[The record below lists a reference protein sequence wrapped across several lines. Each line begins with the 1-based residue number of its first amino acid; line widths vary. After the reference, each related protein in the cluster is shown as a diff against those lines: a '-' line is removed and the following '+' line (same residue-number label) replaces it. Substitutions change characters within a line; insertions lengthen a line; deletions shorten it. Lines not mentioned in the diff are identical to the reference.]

1 MTDNTQKKIILVVED
16 NPLNMKL
23 SGDLLELNGFEV
35 LKASNGQSALE
46 ALKRNTPDLILM
58 DIGLQDMNGF
68 EVYRKIREDERLNS
82 VMVVALT
89 ALAMKEDEDKIKA
102 AGFNFYITKPI
113 DTKNFIKTI
122 KEILLKVPSS
132 FR

>member
-1 MTDNTQKKIILVVED
+1 MTDNFQKKIILVVED

-35 LKASNGQSALE
+35 LKAPNGQSALE
-46 ALKRNTPDLILM
+46 ILKWNIPDLILM
-58 DIGLQDMNGF
+58 DIGLPDMDGF
-68 EVYRKIREDERLNS
+68 EVYKKIREDERLNS

-89 ALAMKEDEDKIKA
+89 ASVMKEDEVKIKA

-122 KEILLKVPSS
+122 KEIVSKVPSS

>member
-1 MTDNTQKKIILVVED
+1 MTDNSQKKIILVVED

-35 LKASNGQSALE
+35 LKASNGHSALE
-46 ALKRNTPDLILM
+46 VLKRNTPDLILM
-58 DIGLQDMNGF
+58 DIGLQDMDGF

-122 KEILLKVPSS
+122 KEILSKVPSS

>member
-1 MTDNTQKKIILVVED
+1 MTDNSQKKIILVVED

-23 SGDLLELNGFEV
+23 SGDLLELNDFEV
-35 LKASNGQSALE
+35 LKASNGHSALE

-58 DIGLQDMNGF
+58 DIGLQDMDGF

-122 KEILLKVPSS
+122 KEILSKVPSS